1 MPLSNFG
8 APPADGQGAFLCME
22 CIERQVDIEDRM
34 PDLPPRY
41 KQLLRDIMSCDSIA
55 EAARRNDLSAGYV
68 RALIKGRL
76 PGPRQQEVA
85 AAWQMLLEAE
95 GLDLTTVARV
105 GKALLHAVAPKWNPG
120 TKKFDFFPD
129 NSVRANMFR
138 QLTRQHRVDPV
149 SSSAF
154 QGRGGTVIMIGTNL
168 EVNSPE
174 DVSALDA
181 DFVVETGRGSS
192 PE

>member
-8 APPADGQGAFLCME
+8 APPADGQGAFLCLE
-22 CIERQVDIEDRM
+22 CVDRKVDIEDRM
-34 PDLPPRY
+34 PDLPPRF
-41 KQLLRDIMSCDSIA
+41 KQLLRDIMSCDSLA
-55 EAARRNDLSAGYV
+55 EAARRNNLSESYV
-68 RALIKGRL
+68 RSLIKGRL

-85 AAWQMLLEAE
+85 AAWQMMLEVE

-105 GKALLHAVAPKWNPG
+105 GKSLLHALMPKWNPER
-120 TKKFDFFPD
+120 KEFDFFPD

-149 SSSAF
+149 NPGAF

-168 EVNSPE
+168 EINSPE
-174 DVSALDA
+174 DASVDA
-181 DFVVETGRGSS
+181 DFVVEEQRGISN

>member
-1 MPLSNFG
+1 MPLSKFG
-8 APPADGQGAFLCME
+8 PPPADGKGAFLCVE
-22 CIERQVDIEDRM
+22 CQDRQVDIEDKM

-41 KQLLRDIMSCDSIA
+41 RKLLRDLLSCDSLA
-55 EAARRNDLSAGYV
+55 EAARRNDLSEGYV
-68 RALIKGRL
+68 RSLIKGRL

-85 AAWQMLLEAE
+85 AAWQLLLEVE

-105 GKALLHAVAPKWNPG
+105 GKALLHAVTPKWNPG
-120 TKKFDFFPD
+120 TEEFDFFPD

-149 SSSAF
+149 ASGAF
-154 QGRGGTVIMIGTNL
+154 QGRGGTVILIGTNL
-168 EVNSPE
+168 EANSVKE
-174 DVSALDA
+174 VSDLDA
-181 DFVVETGRGSS
+181 DFVVEVPDGVR